1 MSTKTEVGEIMAFIF
16 LGTIAV
22 YGFYRTLQE
31 RITSLENQLNTYHK
45 EIAQLDMIIT
55 QVREHNVA
63 LEKHVYELNVAT
75 ATKQCVEIDTQTV
88 RHIYV
93 SCDTQMSPST
103 TFTEDTLSVSSDTV
117 LVNSV
122 NPSKRY
128 LWPFNVVY

>member
-1 MSTKTEVGEIMAFIF
+1 MAVVFF
-16 LGTIAV
+16 GTIAV

-31 RITSLENQLNTYHK
+31 RITSLENQLNAYHK

-75 ATKQCVEIDTQTV
+75 APKQCVEIDTQTV
-88 RHIYV
+88 RHYT
-93 SCDTQMSPST
+93 SDMKTSPST